1 MIDQTLRHHIFLQ
14 RYSVQEMKKLR
25 PALKR
30 LATSIKRQLRE
41 GRGALTQDNQQRLV
55 SLLDDITATINENAM
70 PIVDAIN
77 AIARPLAINELEFYE
92 TALAQQSTVLPVG
105 LPANAAQIVVSNAG
119 MVLVSGQTTTTET
132 IDSILRTFQASVATS
147 VRRAILEDGM
157 LKGESPQKI
166 ISNVAA
172 IAETQTR
179 RNAEAVVRTVV
190 NAVSSEAQ
198 QQVAEANADLL
209 QGMKW
214 LSTLDGRTSP
224 VCRARDGRIYPMGD
238 PTRPPAHYRC
248 RSVMIMVLKPEYQ
261 VKGFERTRSAAGE
274 RAGYVSEKV
283 LYPDWLRDQP
293 VKVQREIL
301 GEARYKL
308 FSKGGLTLDSF
319 VDERGVS
326 YTLEQLRA
334 TNQLA
339 FERAGI

>member
-14 RYSVQEMKKLR
+14 RYSAQEMKKLR

-30 LATSIKRQLRE
+30 LATSIKRQLRD

-55 SLLDDITATINENAM
+55 SLLDDITATINENTA
-70 PIVDAIN
+70 PIVDAVN
-77 AIARPLAINELEFYE
+77 VIARPLAINELEFYE

-105 LPANAAQIVVSNAG
+105 LPANAAQIVASNAG

-147 VRRAILEDGM
+147 VRRAILEDGI

-179 RNAEAVVRTVV
+179 RNAEAVVRTAV

-224 VCRARDGRIYPMGD
+224 VCRARDGRIYPIGD

-248 RSVMIMVLKPEYQ
+248 RSVMVMILKPEYR
-261 VKGFERTRSAAGE
+261 VAGFERTRSSPD
-274 RAGYVSEKV
+274 GYVSEKV
-283 LYPDWLRDQP
+283 TYQSWLRRQP
-293 VKVQREIL
+293 VDVQREIL
-301 GEARYKL
+301 GDARYKL

-339 FERAGI
+339 FEKAGI